1 MYQLTENPD
10 VVYSSERQ
18 SWISKGTW
26 LWNDY
31 QKWVDEVNAPLPI
44 PPPYELHSPEH
55 YRAIRAAAWEW
66 MASVVQER
74 GYDSIETCCSY
85 YNSAVPRYAA
95 EAKAMVAWRDAIN
108 QKLEQLV
115 AAPPA
120 GIETWEQVKA
130 LLPQPET
137 FNWPSEVDLPLDG
150 VPPIHL

>member
-1 MYQLTENPD
+1 MYRLTENPD
-10 VVYSSERQ
+10 ILINTETGANIPRGH
-18 SWISKGTW
+18 WMWPTEW
-26 LWNDY
+26 LAAGNT
-31 QKWVDEVNAPLPI
+31 PLPI
-44 PPPYELHSPEH
+44 PPPYELYSKEH
-55 YRAIRAAAWEW
+55 FQAIRTAAWDW
-66 MASVVQER
+66 MKAVVVDR
-74 GYDSIETCCSY
+74 RYDSIESCCSY

-95 EAKAMVAWRDAIN
+95 EAKAMVAWRDAVN

-130 LLPQPET
+130 LLPQPEA

>member
-1 MYQLTENPD
+1 MYQKTINPD
-10 VVYSSERQ
+10 VLLCLDTGVFIPRGHYLWPAE
-18 SWISKGTW
+18 W
-26 LWNDY
+26 LEQNTPEP
-31 QKWVDEVNAPLPI
+31 V
-44 PPPYELHSPEH
+44 PPPYLPNTPEH
-55 YRAIRAAAWEW
+55 YRAIRAAAWDW
-66 MASVVQER
+66 MTAWVQNR
-74 GYDSIETCCSY
+74 RYDNIETCCSY

-130 LLPQPET
+130 LLPQPEA